1 MVQVKFMDLAL
12 PQYWLPR
19 YDWVLSTEV
28 LEHIPATYESVAL
41 DNIDRAAGHGIVL
54 SWDKIGQGGFH
65 HVNNRSPEYVKQT
78 LSHRGFTMD
87 LNTSDILRKRAKFS
101 YLKENI
107 MVFIL
112 KSS

>member
-1 MVQVKFMDLAL
+1 
-12 PQYWLPR
+12 
-19 YDWVLSTEV
+19 
-28 LEHIPATYESVAL
+28 VAL

-107 MVFIL
+107 MVFIR